1 MLLQLLRKYV
11 QYSDEALVKK
21 FQASMDSYYAGLLFE
36 RYNEMTVSLALS
48 YMKNESD
55 AEDAVMDCFEIL
67 FKDLKTA
74 EVKNFGGWYYSVVRN
89 HLLKLKRKRR
99 KLSGDELIEGYH
111 DQSEDEE
118 GLFEQLFD
126 NRNEE
131 IEKLIEETMKM
142 LKPEQESCVKAFYM
156 EEKSYKEIAKEFKIS
171 ENTVKSNIQNGKRK
185 LKIELEK
192 RNVKSVHEI
201 S

>member
-21 FQASMDSYYAGLLFE
+21 FQATKDSYYAGVLFE
-36 RYNEMTVSLALS
+36 RYNEMTVSLALN
-48 YMKNESD
+48 YLKNESD

-67 FKDLKTA
+67 YKDLKTA
-74 EVKNFGGWYYSVVRN
+74 EIKNFGGWYYSVVRN
-89 HLLKLKRKRR
+89 HLLKIKRKRR
-99 KLSGDELIEGYH
+99 QLSGDELIEGYH
-111 DQSEDEE
+111 DQDKDES

-126 NRNEE
+126 NKNEE
-131 IEKLIEETMKM
+131 IEKLLEEVLKT
-142 LKPEQESCVKAFYM
+142 LKPEQEKCVKAFYLD
-156 EEKSYKEIAKEFKIS
+156 EKSYKEISKKLKLPEKK
-171 ENTVKSNIQNGKRK
+171 VKSHIQNGKRK
-185 LKIELEK
+185 LRIELEK

>member
-21 FQASMDSYYAGLLFE
+21 FQASKESYYAGLLFE

-48 YMKNESD
+48 YLKNEKD

-67 FKDLKTA
+67 YKDLKTA
-74 EVKNFGGWYYSVVRN
+74 EVKNFGGWYYSVVKN
-89 HLLKLKRKRR
+89 HLLKLKKKRR
-99 KLSGDELIEGYH
+99 KLAGDELIEGYH
-111 DQSEDEE
+111 DQDKDEY

-131 IEKLIEETMKM
+131 IEKLINEILKT
-142 LKPEQESCVKAFYM
+142 LKPEQEECVKAFYLD
-156 EEKSYKEIAKEFKIS
+156 EKSYKEIAKELKLT
-171 ENTVKSNIQNGKRK
+171 ENTVKSHIQNGKRK

>member
-1 MLLQLLRKYV
+1 MLLQLLRKYI

-21 FQASMDSYYAGLLFE
+21 FQASKDSYYAGLLFE

-48 YMKNESD
+48 YLKNESD

-89 HLLKLKRKRR
+89 HLLKLKRRRR

-111 DQSEDEE
+111 DQDKDED

-126 NRNEE
+126 NQDEE
-131 IEKLIEETMKM
+131 VEKLIEEVMKT
-142 LKPEQESCVKAFYM
+142 LKPEQEECVKAFYM
-156 EEKSYKEIAKEFKIS
+156 EDKSYKEISKALNLPEK
-171 ENTVKSNIQNGKRK
+171 TVKSNIQNGKRK